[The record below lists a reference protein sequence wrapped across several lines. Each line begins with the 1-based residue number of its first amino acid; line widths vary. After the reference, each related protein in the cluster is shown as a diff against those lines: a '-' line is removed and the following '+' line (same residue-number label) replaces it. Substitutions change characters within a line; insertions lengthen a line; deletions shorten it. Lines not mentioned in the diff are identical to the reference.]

1 MEEFAMSKYSL
12 VLLLLGALLLAGCA
26 GSGAQGAPA
35 TTGQAI
41 INLVTNPNPAKVGD
55 VELRFTVNDS
65 QGRPVTAADFDV
77 FADHT
82 DMSGMTMHG
91 KATEQGDGLYS
102 ITANFSMTGN
112 WKLSVGVKT
121 DRLEHKQDFEL
132 KVQ

>member
-1 MEEFAMSKYSL
+1 MRTFSL
-12 VLLLLGALLLAGCA
+12 ALIILVALLLAGCA
-26 GSGAQGAPA
+26 GSSTQEAPST

-41 INLVTNPNPAKVGD
+41 INLVTNPDPAKVGD
-55 VELRFTVNDS
+55 VQLRFTVNDS

-91 KATEQGDGLYS
+91 KATDQGDGLYS

-112 WKLSVGVKT
+112 WKLSVEVKT